1 MADRDHDYTVNMA
14 EQAIE
19 RIKALGLPADPT
31 AFELW
36 YTYVSGCNAELNRR
50 INRLVESQGAVST
63 AEYDNIYNEFLAPS
77 RTNSSLGNIGT
88 RLSAEVDNVVGMLGE
103 LILSTAQGRED
114 FADASSQL
122 TSSIDRQAVRA
133 IADALIKSLR
143 AIELQHLA
151 MEQRLIASKRELES
165 VQHALTAVTA
175 EANLDPVT
183 GLATRRRFDSAL
195 EQATEAANKDGQPLS
210 VLMIDIDH
218 FKSFND
224 RFGHLMGDSVLRLIG
239 VTLKQST
246 KGQDIAA
253 RYGGEEFSVILPE
266 TDLHGAA
273 ALAEQIRQRII
284 SRELKRRPTG
294 DSLGAITVSI
304 GVATYRHGERPRTML
319 ERADSSLY
327 EAKHAGRNS
336 VRCEEL

>member
-1 MADRDHDYTVNMA
+1 MTGRDHSYTVKMA

-31 AFELW
+31 GFELW
-36 YTYVSGCNAELNRR
+36 YTYVSGRNEQLNRR
-50 INRLVESQGAVST
+50 INRLIEDRGALSMT
-63 AEYDNIYNEFLAPS
+63 EHDNIYHEFLSSS
-77 RTNSSLGNIGT
+77 RTGSVLGGVGT
-88 RLSAEVDNVVGMLGE
+88 KLSAEVDNVVGMLGE

-114 FADASSQL
+114 LADASSQL
-122 TSSIDRQAVRA
+122 TGSIDREAVRA
-133 IADALIKSLR
+133 ISDALIKSLR
-143 AIELQHLA
+143 AIELQHIA
-151 MEQRLIASKRELES
+151 MEQRLIASKQELKS
-165 VQHALTAVTA
+165 AQQALTAVTA

-195 EQATEAANKDGQPLS
+195 EQATDAANKDGQPLS

-246 KGQDIAA
+246 KGQDVAA
-253 RYGGEEFSVILPE
+253 RYGGEEFAVILPE
-266 TDLHGAA
+266 TDLRGAA
-273 ALAEQIRQRII
+273 VLAEQIRQRII

-319 ERADSSLY
+319 ERADTSLY
-327 EAKHAGRNS
+327 EAKNAGRNS
-336 VRCEEL
+336 IRCEE